1 MALPATRRA
10 CDQEVDNIRRD
21 LRGYASAFSAPQN
34 QCCEGVPRHALV
46 VESESGKPAV
56 VRLMCGRSEWMMNE
70 WDTNESNW
78 SAAENDLASLI
89 DDIYAAHAPEVLNQP
104 VTSDYE
110 NWIDDLTEKIGQ
122 V

>member
-1 MALPATRRA
+1 MALSKPRKKRIIYIIVIISDLVQTLI
-10 CDQEVDNIRRD
+10 DNDELNTPQEQV
-21 LRGYASAFSAPQN
+21 LR
-34 QCCEGVPRHALV
+34 LV
-46 VESESGKPAV
+46 
-56 VRLMCGRSEWMMNE
+56 GRSEWMMNE